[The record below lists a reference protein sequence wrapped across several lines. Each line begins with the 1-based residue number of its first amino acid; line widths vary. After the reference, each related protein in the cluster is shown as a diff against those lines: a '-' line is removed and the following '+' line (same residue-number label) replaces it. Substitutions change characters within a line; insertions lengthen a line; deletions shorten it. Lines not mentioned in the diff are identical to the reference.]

1 MSSLK
6 LNVQKSPKNKNT
18 TTAHTKRADAVH
30 NPIERLI
37 NVILR
42 HMFFNSFCDC
52 SNNTGFLIE
61 CNRM

>member
-1 MSSLK
+1 
-6 LNVQKSPKNKNT
+6 
-18 TTAHTKRADAVH
+18 
-30 NPIERLI
+30 LI

-61 CNRM
+61 CNRMNAAFHYPSTINNST